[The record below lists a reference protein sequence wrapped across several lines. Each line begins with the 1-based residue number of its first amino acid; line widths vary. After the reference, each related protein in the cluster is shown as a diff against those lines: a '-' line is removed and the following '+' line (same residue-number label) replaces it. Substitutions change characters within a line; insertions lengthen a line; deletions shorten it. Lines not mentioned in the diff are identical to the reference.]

1 MSKTKNYVEFATAKM
16 QFDFELSDS
25 CCEDLDAVLS
35 DSVAEKFGDD
45 IFVKA
50 FIDDHL
56 LFVECTM
63 FSFKYAKKSADKTTK
78 FIRGEVRRW
87 IEDTAKAATAELFAS
102 ISSTNTSVV

>member
-1 MSKTKNYVEFATAKM
+1 MSKTKNYDEFATAKM

-25 CCEDLDAVLS
+25 CCDDLDAVLS
-35 DSVAEKFGDD
+35 DSVSEKFGGD

-63 FSFKYAKKSADKTTK
+63 FSFKYAKKNAGKISK
-78 FIRGEVRRW
+78 FIGAEVRRW
-87 IEDTAKAATAELFAS
+87 IEDTANAATAELFAS
-102 ISSTNTSVV
+102 ISSANTSVV